1 MTLDK
6 TWQNTMSK
14 KLLVVSS
21 LLVVLAG
28 CSSKPDNANQMTM
41 REVHEQHKQHLYGG
55 NIDEVRQSWSVIDR
69 VADTRLQYADD
80 LRLPNPELE
89 MYFFPKR
96 DHDGAVSAGFKKKF
110 SMYEKVHYQLGY

>member
-1 MTLDK
+1 M
-6 TWQNTMSK
+6 
-14 KLLVVSS
+14 VSS

-55 NIDEVRQSWSVIDR
+55 NIDEVRQSWLVIDR